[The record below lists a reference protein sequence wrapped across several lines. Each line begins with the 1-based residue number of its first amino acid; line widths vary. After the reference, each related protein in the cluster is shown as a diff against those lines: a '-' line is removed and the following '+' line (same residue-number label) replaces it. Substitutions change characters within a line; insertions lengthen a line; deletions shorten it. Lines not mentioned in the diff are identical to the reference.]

1 MKLEEFL
8 KLIAE
13 GESERI
19 EFKEKPTRDIH
30 KEICAL
36 ANADG
41 GYIVIGIRK
50 DGTPVGCNAKEARE
64 KISQALL
71 SIIPPVNVKTSIIR
85 LGDKEFLIIKV
96 NKSRN
101 LCTVGGVAYIRV
113 GNSIRPLS
121 IQEIVMLSAELGAL
135 TWDEV
140 PVKPLDEAKDE
151 YIEWFFNAMERAR
164 GRRIPQEDWERYLR
178 SIKAVKDKKL
188 TNAGV
193 LFFTDVDDMPYTG
206 GRIIY
211 IEDEEPVAVKEFH
224 GPVWRVIDDL
234 FGELERSF
242 KWFEVTLGA
251 RRVRIPEYPPRA
263 VREAIINAFAHRNYT
278 ISSDVRVFIYPDR
291 LVIKNPG
298 GLMPG
303 VDLDDPEHIPRNP
316 VLSQLLYDSG
326 YIEKYG
332 YGIKMIRSECRKHGL
347 VEVEF
352 KSKANTFEVVF
363 KKRTGTL
370 IDEKD
375 RIILELLSKPKSST
389 ELGNALGL
397 SRPAVLERLDKL
409 IKLGMVRKTGSG
421 KNTRYVRA

>member
-8 KLIAE
+8 RIIAE

-19 EFKEKPTRDIH
+19 EFKEKPTKDIH

-41 GYIVIGIRK
+41 GYIIIGIRK
-50 DGTPVGCNAKEARE
+50 DGTPVGCDAREARE

-71 SIIPPVNVKTSIIR
+71 SIIPPVNVETSIIK
-85 LGDKEFLIIKV
+85 LEDKEFLIIKV
-96 NKSRN
+96 PKSRN
-101 LCTVGGVAYIRV
+101 LCTVGGVAYIRI

-140 PVKPLDEAKDE
+140 PVKSLDEAKDE
-151 YIEWFFNAMERAR
+151 YIWWFFNAMEKAR
-164 GRRIPQEDWERYLR
+164 GRKIPREDWERYLR

-193 LFFTDVDDMPYTG
+193 LFFTDVDDMPYAR

-211 IEDEEPVAVKEFH
+211 IEGDEPVAVKEFR
-224 GPVWRVIDDL
+224 GPVWKVIDDL
-234 FGELERSF
+234 FEELERSF

-251 RRVRIPEYPPRA
+251 KRIRVPEYPPRA
-263 VREAIINAFAHRNYT
+263 VREAIINAFAHRNYAV
-278 ISSDVRVFIYPDR
+278 SSDVRIFIYPDK
-291 LVIKNPG
+291 LLIKNPG

-303 VDLDDPEHIPRNP
+303 VDLDDPEHVPRNP

-332 YGIKMIRSECRKHGL
+332 YGIKMIKSECEKHGL
-347 VEVEF
+347 VDVEF
-352 KSKANTFEVVF
+352 KSEANAFEVVF
-363 KKRTGTL
+363 KKRTETL
-370 IDEKD
+370 LDEKD
-375 RIILELLSKPKSST
+375 KIILELLSRPRSST
-389 ELGNALGL
+389 ELGDALGL
-397 SRPAVLERLDKL
+397 SKPAVLERLDRL
-409 IKLGMVRKTGSG
+409 RKLGLVKRTGSG
-421 KNTRYVRA
+421 RNTRYVRA